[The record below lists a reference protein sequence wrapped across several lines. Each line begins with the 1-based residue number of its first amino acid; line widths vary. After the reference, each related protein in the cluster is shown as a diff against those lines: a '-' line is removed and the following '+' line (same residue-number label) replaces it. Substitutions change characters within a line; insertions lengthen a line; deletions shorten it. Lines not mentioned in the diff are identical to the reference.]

1 MLSVPL
7 MDYCTISLWYNR
19 WLQGAKFKYSL
30 ILARLSP
37 DSRKTLAKL
46 SPYSHQTLAILS
58 PYSCQTL
65 TRLLSDSRQINPE
78 VHCSHHVIFKTM
90 VACSNLP
97 QPWRLKIKKIK
108 VAEKV
113 TWSRVSRKASQ
124 KAQKSIIFV
133 QRYRFKTYHSCHFL
147 VNFRHVQLFFGLN
160 TFIFHQLY
168 KKLNSQLSLIKTRLK
183 LSLVFSN
190 RLGYIEGNF
199 GLAIYLC

>member
-1 MLSVPL
+1 M
-7 MDYCTISLWYNR
+7 
-19 WLQGAKFKYSL
+19 
-30 ILARLSP
+30 
-37 DSRKTLAKL
+37 
-46 SPYSHQTLAILS
+46 
-58 PYSCQTL
+58 
-65 TRLLSDSRQINPE
+65 
-78 VHCSHHVIFKTM
+78 
-90 VACSNLP
+90 
-97 QPWRLKIKKIK
+97 
-108 VAEKV
+108 
-113 TWSRVSRKASQ
+113 SRKASQ

-199 GLAIYLC
+199 GLAIYFMLAVLEIAVLQVADLKVAVLQGSCYKG